1 MASKNEILSRIAEVK
16 IDFESFTIYLASFLS
31 DVRIKPQPIFAG
43 LWLTIDFSMSFT
55 IFSAY
60 SFNFLVFFFYSS
72 SFILQQQRFLTPLA
86 FLILLMNLS
95 DGKRSSSAICLS
107 QQRNCQNLK
116 KQFLY
121 FLLYSSYSS
130 LSEISNDAFELTSCP

>member
-16 IDFESFTIYLASFLS
+16 IDFESFAIYLANFLS
-31 DVRIKPQPIFAG
+31 DVSIKPQPILAG
-43 LWLTIDFSMSFT
+43 LWFAIAFSMSFT
-55 IFSAY
+55 ILSAY

-86 FLILLMNLS
+86 FLIFVMNLS

-107 QQRNCQNLK
+107 QQRNFQNLL
-116 KQFLY
+116 KQLFY
-121 FLLYSSYSS
+121 FLRCSSSSS
-130 LSEISNDAFELTSCP
+130 L